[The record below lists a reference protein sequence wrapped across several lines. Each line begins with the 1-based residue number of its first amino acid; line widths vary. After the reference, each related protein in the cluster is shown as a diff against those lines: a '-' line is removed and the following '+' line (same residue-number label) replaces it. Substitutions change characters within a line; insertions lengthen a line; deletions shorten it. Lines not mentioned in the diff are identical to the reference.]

1 MNTSCL
7 QENLSKGL
15 AVVGRAV
22 ATNPT
27 LPVLSHVLVKTVNG
41 TSQQIHLA
49 ATDLEL
55 SIACQVG
62 AKVQEEGA
70 FALPA
75 RLLTDLVNAL
85 PSERID
91 LSDSES
97 PRRVNGSLHLACGRN
112 EADVKGVDAQEFPA
126 LSAIDGEHTL
136 EIDPIVLRHMIAQVA
151 FAASGDEVRP
161 VLTGVQ
167 IRLDGHTLTMAAA
180 DGFRLSVCA
189 AQLPAE
195 IGEPVSIIVP
205 ARALRELLRLG
216 KDETAPVGIHITPA
230 RSQILFHL
238 HGQPGAPVT
247 DVNLISQLI
256 EGKYPDVTKIVP
268 QSHQTRAVLAREA
281 FLKACK
287 TALIFARTEGNVV
300 HLTIDPETGQ
310 VKATASSI
318 KMGETEID
326 LDATIEGEPVEIAFN
341 VRFLVDA
348 LSAMDEGQVALETT
362 SASHPGVLRPV
373 GGKGFVHV
381 IMPLSV
387 RGS

>member
-27 LPVLSHVLVKTVNG
+27 LPVLSHVLFSIDSTG
-41 TSQQIHLA
+41 IRLA

-55 SIACQVG
+55 SIACQIG
-62 AKVQEEGA
+62 AKVEQEGA
-70 FALPA
+70 FSLPA

-91 LSDSES
+91 LG
-97 PRRVNGSLHLACGRN
+97 RVNGSLHLACGRN
-112 EADVKGVDAQEFPA
+112 EADIKGIDAQEFPA
-126 LSAIDGEHTL
+126 LSAIEGEHTL
-136 EIDPIVLRHMIAQVA
+136 EIDPTVLRQMIAQVA
-151 FAASGDEVRP
+151 FAASGDESRP
-161 VLTGVQ
+161 VLAGVQ
-167 IRLDGHTLTMAAA
+167 VRLNEQDLTMAAA
-180 DGFRLSVCA
+180 DGFRLSVCT
-189 AQLPAE
+189 AQLPARAS
-195 IGEPVSIIVP
+195 EPVSIIVP
-205 ARALRELLRLG
+205 ARALRELLRLS

-256 EGKYPDVTKIVP
+256 EGHYPDVSKIVP
-268 QSHQTRAVLAREA
+268 QSHKTRAVLERQA

-287 TALIFARTEGNVV
+287 TALIFARNEANIVQ
-300 HLTIDPETGQ
+300 LTVDPEAGQ
-310 VKATASSI
+310 VKITASSAE
-318 KMGETEID
+318 MGETEID
-326 LDATIEGEPVEIAFN
+326 LDASIEGEAVEIAFN

-348 LSAMDEGQVALETT
+348 LSAMEEGQVALETT
-362 SASHPGVLRPV
+362 SASHPGVLRPAS
-373 GGKGFVHV
+373 GEGFVHV

>member
-22 ATNPT
+22 DTNPT
-27 LPVLSHVLVKTVNG
+27 LPVLSHVLVKAING
-41 TSQQIHLA
+41 TIQQIHLA

-55 SIACQVG
+55 SIACRVG
-62 AKVQEEGA
+62 SKVQEEGA

-75 RLLTDLVNAL
+75 RLLSDLVNAL

-91 LSDSES
+91 LS
-97 PRRVNGSLHLACGRN
+97 RVNGSLHLACGRN

-126 LSAIDGEHTL
+126 LPAIEGEHTL
-136 EIDPIVLRHMIAQVA
+136 EIDPGVLRQMIAQVA
-151 FAASGDEVRP
+151 FAASDNESRP

-167 IRLDGHTLTMAAA
+167 IRIEDKTLTMSAA
-180 DGFRLSVCA
+180 DGFRLSVCT
-189 AQLPAE
+189 AQLQAE
-195 IGEPVSIIVP
+195 IGEPVNIIVP

-247 DVNLISQLI
+247 KVNLISQLI
-256 EGKYPDVTKIVP
+256 EGTYPDVAKIVP
-268 QSHQTRAVLAREA
+268 QSHQTRAVLDRKA

-287 TALIFARTEGNVV
+287 TALVFARDEANVV
-300 HLTIDPETGQ
+300 HLAIDPEAGQ
-310 VKATASSI
+310 IKVTSSSI
-318 KMGETEID
+318 EMGETEID
-326 LDATIEGEPVEIAFN
+326 LDASIEGEQVEIAFN

-348 LSAMDEGQVALETT
+348 LSAMDGGQVALETT
-362 SASHPGVLRPV
+362 SASHPGVLRPA
-373 GGKGFVHV
+373 GGEGFVHV

-387 RGS
+387 RGR

>member
-1 MNTSCL
+1 
-7 QENLSKGL
+7 
-15 AVVGRAV
+15 
-22 ATNPT
+22 
-27 LPVLSHVLVKTVNG
+27 
-41 TSQQIHLA
+41 
-49 ATDLEL
+49 
-55 SIACQVG
+55 
-62 AKVQEEGA
+62 
-70 FALPA
+70 
-75 RLLTDLVNAL
+75 
-85 PSERID
+85 
-91 LSDSES
+91 
-97 PRRVNGSLHLACGRN
+97 
-112 EADVKGVDAQEFPA
+112 
-126 LSAIDGEHTL
+126 
-136 EIDPIVLRHMIAQVA
+136 MIAQVA
-151 FAASGDEVRP
+151 FAASDNESRP

-167 IRLDGHTLTMAAA
+167 VRLDGQTLTMTAA
-180 DGFRLSVCA
+180 DGFRLSVCT

-205 ARALRELLRLG
+205 ARALRELLRLS

-238 HGQPGAPVT
+238 HGQPGVPVT

-268 QSHQTRAVLAREA
+268 QSHQTRTVLAREA

-300 HLTIDPETGQ
+300 HLTIDPEAGQ
-310 VKATASSI
+310 IKVTASSI
-318 KMGETEID
+318 EMGETEID
-326 LDATIEGEPVEIAFN
+326 LDAAVEGEPVEIAFN

-362 SASHPGVLRPV
+362 SASHPDALRPV
-373 GGKGFVHV
+373 GGEDFVHV

>member
-27 LPVLSHVLVKTVNG
+27 LPVLSHVLVKAVNG
-41 TSQQIHLA
+41 AAQQIHLA

-55 SIACQVG
+55 SIACQIG
-62 AKVQEEGA
+62 AKVEQEGA
-70 FALPA
+70 FSLPA
-75 RLLTDLVNAL
+75 RLLADLVNAL
-85 PSERID
+85 PPERID
-91 LSDSES
+91 LS
-97 PRRVNGSLHLACGRN
+97 RVNGSLHLACGRN
-112 EADVKGVDAQEFPA
+112 EADVKGIDAQEFPA
-126 LSAIDGEHTL
+126 LSAIEDDHTL
-136 EIDPIVLRHMIAQVA
+136 EIDPAVLRQMIAQVA
-151 FAASGDEVRP
+151 FAASGDESRP

-167 IRLDGHTLTMAAA
+167 VHLDGQTLTMAAA
-180 DGFRLSVCA
+180 DGFRLSVCT
-189 AQLPAE
+189 AQLPSQ
-195 IGEPVSIIVP
+195 IGEPVSVIVP
-205 ARALRELLRLG
+205 ARALRELLRLS

-230 RSQILFHL
+230 RNQILFHL
-238 HGQPGAPVT
+238 AGQPGAAVT

-256 EGKYPDVTKIVP
+256 EGNYPDVSKIIP
-268 QSHQTRAVLAREA
+268 KSHQTRAVLTREA

-287 TALIFARTEGNVV
+287 TALIFARDEANIV
-300 HLTIDPETGQ
+300 HLVIDPEAGQ
-310 VKATASSI
+310 IKVTASSAE
-318 KMGETEID
+318 MGETEID
-326 LDATIEGEPVEIAFN
+326 LDASVEEEAAGEIHPTEIAFN

-362 SASHPGVLRPV
+362 SASHPGVLRPAS
-373 GGKGFVHV
+373 GEGFVHV

>member
-15 AVVGRAV
+15 SVVGRAV

-41 TSQQIHLA
+41 ATQQIHLA

-62 AKVQEEGA
+62 AKVEKEGSL
-70 FALPA
+70 ALPA
-75 RLLTDLVNAL
+75 RLLADLVNAL

-91 LSDSES
+91 LS
-97 PRRVNGSLHLACGRN
+97 RVNGSLHLACGRN
-112 EADVKGVDAQEFPA
+112 EADVRGVDAQEFPA
-126 LSAIDGEHTL
+126 LSAIEDKHTL
-136 EIDPIVLRHMIAQVA
+136 EIDPVVLRQMIAQVA
-151 FAASGDEVRP
+151 FAASGDESRP

-167 IRLDGHTLTMAAA
+167 IRLNEQTLTMAAA
-180 DGFRLSVCA
+180 DGFRLSVCTA
-189 AQLPAE
+189 RLPAK

-205 ARALRELLRLG
+205 ARALREMLRLS
-216 KDETAPVGIHITPA
+216 KDETSPVGIHITAA

-256 EGKYPDVTKIVP
+256 EGNYPDVSKIVP
-268 QSHQTRAVLAREA
+268 QSHKTRAVLAREA

-300 HLTIDPETGQ
+300 HLAIDPEAGQ

-318 KMGETEID
+318 EMGETEIE
-326 LDATIEGEPVEIAFN
+326 LDATVEGEPVEIAFN

-348 LSAMDEGQVALETT
+348 LSAMDEGYIALETT
-362 SASHPGVLRPV
+362 SASHPGMLRPV
-373 GGKGFVHV
+373 GGEGFVHV